1 MDNVISLNCFVA
13 KKEQELKEKEKDEY
27 DELYNFISEI
37 IGFVHKKL
45 GELEEFVNK
54 SKLKVKSLKRIGPDN
69 FIVEVAAEEDWK
81 I

>member
-1 MDNVISLNCFVA
+1 MDWST
-13 KKEQELKEKEKDEY
+13 KKFYYKIVDEKG
-27 DELYNFISEI
+27 EI

-69 FIVEVAAEEDWK
+69 FIVEVSVEEGWK

>member
-1 MDNVISLNCFVA
+1 MDWST
-13 KKEQELKEKEKDEY
+13 KKFYYRIIDEKG
-27 DELYNFISEI
+27 EI
-37 IGFVHKKL
+37 IGYVHKKL

-69 FIVEVAAEEDWK
+69 FIAEVSTDEDWK